1 MVTELAT
8 ESEGAGRHPALTQN
22 SKLKA
27 KTTNWQQIHVLI
39 DRCSAMTLNI
49 MQEKLL

>member
-8 ESEGAGRHPALTQN
+8 ESECAGRHQVLTQN